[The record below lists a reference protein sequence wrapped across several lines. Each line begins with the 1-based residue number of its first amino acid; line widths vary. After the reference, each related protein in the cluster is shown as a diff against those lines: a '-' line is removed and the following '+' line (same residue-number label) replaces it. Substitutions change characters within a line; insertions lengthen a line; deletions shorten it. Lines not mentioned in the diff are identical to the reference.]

1 MKIFAVF
8 LLLLLT
14 FACQNSVEKKDE
26 TKTENTPKTNVEI
39 KTETTPNVSDVIIDV
54 PKLVGKK
61 TNELDAILGKA
72 KTTGEGGAY
81 RLYNLPNEP
90 KGLAI
95 RFLSGRAVNF
105 NLIMSKSFLTS
116 KEALLKGFG
125 IDTGTIPPTR
135 NANEPLSEKY
145 QGMFN
150 GIKFNKV
157 LAKKDEKTNQFI
169 FVFAEIREEDL
180 PKIEKK

>member
-1 MKIFAVF
+1 MKKFTVF
-8 LLLLLT
+8 LLLFLT
-14 FACQNSVEKKDE
+14 FACQKSAEKKDE
-26 TKTENTPKTNVEI
+26 TKTENQPKTNAEV

-61 TNELDAILGKA
+61 PNELDEMLGKA
-72 KTTGEGGAY
+72 KTVSEGGAY
-81 RLYNLPNEP
+81 RLYILPNEP

-105 NLIMSKSFLTS
+105 NLITSKSFATS

-135 NANEPLSEKY
+135 NANQPLTEKY

-150 GIKFNKV
+150 GIKFDKV
-157 LAKKDEKTNQFI
+157 SAKKDEKTNQYI
-169 FVFAEIREEDL
+169 FVFAEVREEDL